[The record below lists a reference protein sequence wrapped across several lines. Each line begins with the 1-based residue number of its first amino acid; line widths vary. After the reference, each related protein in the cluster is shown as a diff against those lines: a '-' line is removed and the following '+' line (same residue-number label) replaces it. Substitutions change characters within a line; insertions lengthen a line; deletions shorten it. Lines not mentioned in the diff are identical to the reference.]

1 MLPPVIKFIRVRSRS
16 QNGCFTAFLFW
27 PHFIICMAWSRTI
40 KEKGV
45 GKMSDYILEMNHIV
59 KEFSG
64 VRALDDVNLK
74 VRRGEIHALCGENG
88 AGKSTLMNVLSG
100 VWPHGTYSG
109 DVVYKGETCKF
120 HNLRDSEAKGI
131 VIIHQELALSPLLS
145 VAENVFL
152 GNEQLSMRGVI
163 DWTKTRQRAQEM
175 LARVGLEHEN
185 VNVPVNSLGVGKQQL
200 IEIAK
205 AMAKKVELLIL
216 DEPTA
221 ALNDEE
227 SKKLLDIMLELKKQ
241 GITCIIISHKLNEI
255 EYVSDAVTIIR
266 DGKTIETLIKG
277 KDDMS
282 EDRVIKGMVG
292 REMTSRY
299 PAREGIK
306 LGDTI
311 FEVKNWNVYHPDDPE
326 RQILKDINIS
336 VKAGEVVGLAGLMGA
351 GRTEFAMSVFGHSYG
366 QKISGTVKIN
376 GREVEM
382 KTVKQAIN
390 NKLAYV
396 SEDRKVYGLNLIAEI
411 KENMTIAARPKFF
424 SKHGVINGNDEIV
437 AAEEYKK
444 RINVK
449 ATSIEQVVGSLSGGN
464 QQKVVLAK
472 WMLTQPDVL
481 ILDEPTR
488 GIDVGAKYEI
498 YCVINDL
505 AKAGKA
511 VIVISS
517 EMPEIIGTC
526 DRTYVLNEGQIAGEL
541 DHNEMTQEKIMQ
553 CIMAHNRKGDG
564 NE

>member
-1 MLPPVIKFIRVRSRS
+1 M
-16 QNGCFTAFLFW
+16 
-27 PHFIICMAWSRTI
+27 
-40 KEKGV
+40 
-45 GKMSDYILEMNHIV
+45 EMNHIV
-59 KEFSG
+59 KDFSG
-64 VRALDDVNLK
+64 VKALNDVNLK

-100 VWPHGTYSG
+100 VYPYGTYSG
-109 DVVYKGETCKF
+109 DIVYNGEISKF
-120 HNLRDSEAKGI
+120 HNLKDSEAKGI

-145 VAENVFL
+145 IAENVFI
-152 GNEQLSMRGVI
+152 GNEQLSMKGVI

-175 LARVGLEHEN
+175 LAKVGLEHED

-227 SKKLLDIMLELKKQ
+227 SKILLDIMLELKKQ

-277 KDDMS
+277 KDEFT

-292 REMTSRY
+292 REMTNRY
-299 PAREGIK
+299 PVREGVTI
-306 LGDTI
+306 GDTI
-311 FEVKNWNVYHPDDPE
+311 FEVNNWNVYHPDDAE
-326 RQILKDINIS
+326 RQVLKDINIS

-351 GRTEFAMSVFGHSYG
+351 GRTEFAMSIFGHSYG

-376 GREVEM
+376 GKEVHM
-382 KTVKQAIN
+382 KNVRDAIDS
-390 NKLAYV
+390 KLAYV
-396 SEDRKVYGLNLIAEI
+396 SEDRKTYGLNLIGEI

-444 RINVK
+444 RINIK
-449 ATSIEQVVGSLSGGN
+449 SNSIEQVVGSLSGGN

-526 DRTYVLNEGQIAGEL
+526 DRTYVINEGQIAGEL
-541 DHNEMTQEKIMQ
+541 GKDQLTQENIMQ

-564 NE
+564 DE

>member
-1 MLPPVIKFIRVRSRS
+1 
-16 QNGCFTAFLFW
+16 
-27 PHFIICMAWSRTI
+27 
-40 KEKGV
+40 
-45 GKMSDYILEMNHIV
+45 MSDYILEMNHIT
-59 KEFSG
+59 KDFSG
-64 VRALDDVNLK
+64 VKALDDVNLK
-74 VRRGEIHALCGENG
+74 VKRGEIHALCGENG

-100 VWPHGTYSG
+100 VYPHGTYSG

-120 HNLRDSEAKGI
+120 HNLKDSEAKGI

-145 VAENVFL
+145 IAENVFI
-152 GNEQLSMRGVI
+152 GNEQLSMKGVI

-175 LARVGLEHEN
+175 LAKVGLEHEN

-266 DGKTIETLIKG
+266 DGKTIETLVKG
-277 KDDMS
+277 VDEFT

-292 REMTSRY
+292 REMTNRY
-299 PAREGIK
+299 PAREGVSV
-306 LGDTI
+306 GDTI
-311 FEVKNWNVYHPDDPE
+311 FEVKDWNVYHPDDAE
-326 RQILKDINIS
+326 RQVLKNINIS

-376 GREVEM
+376 GKEVQM
-382 KTVKQAIN
+382 KNVKDAIE

-396 SEDRKVYGLNLIAEI
+396 SEDRKTYGLNLIGEI

-424 SKHGVINGNDEIV
+424 SKHGIINGNDEIM

-444 RINVK
+444 KINVK
-449 ATSIEQVVGSLSGGN
+449 ASSIEQVVGSLSGGN

-526 DRTYVLNEGQIAGEL
+526 DRAYVINEGQIAGEL
-541 DHNEMTQEKIMQ
+541 NKEELTQEKIMQ

>member
-1 MLPPVIKFIRVRSRS
+1 
-16 QNGCFTAFLFW
+16 
-27 PHFIICMAWSRTI
+27 
-40 KEKGV
+40 
-45 GKMSDYILEMNHIV
+45 MSDYILEMNHIT

-64 VRALDDVNLK
+64 VKALDDVNLK

-100 VWPHGTYSG
+100 VYPHGTYSG

-145 VAENVFL
+145 IAENVFL
-152 GNEQLSMRGVI
+152 GNEQLSAKGVI
-163 DWTKTRQRAQEM
+163 DWTKTRKRAQEM
-175 LARVGLEHEN
+175 LAKVGLEHEN

-227 SKKLLDIMLELKKQ
+227 SRKLLDIMLELKNQ

-266 DGKTIETLIKG
+266 DGKTIETLVKG
-277 KDDMS
+277 EDEYT

-292 REMTSRY
+292 REMTNRY
-299 PAREGIK
+299 PEREGVTI
-306 LGDTI
+306 GDTI
-311 FEVKNWNVYHPDDPE
+311 FEVQNWNVYHPDDAN
-326 RQILKDINIS
+326 RQVLKNINIH
-336 VKAGEVVGLAGLMGA
+336 VRAGEVVGLAGLMGA

-376 GREVEM
+376 GKEVHM
-382 KTVKQAIN
+382 KNVKEAIAG
-390 NKLAYV
+390 KLAYV
-396 SEDRKVYGLNLIAEI
+396 SEDRKTYGLNLIGDI
-411 KENMTIAARPKFF
+411 KENMTIAARPAFF
-424 SKHGVINGNDEIV
+424 SKRGVINGNDEIV
-437 AAEEYKK
+437 AAEEYRKK
-444 RINVK
+444 INVK
-449 ATSIEQVVGSLSGGN
+449 ANSIEQVVGSLSGGN

-526 DRTYVLNEGQIAGEL
+526 DRTYVINEGEIAGEL
-541 DHNEMTQEKIMQ
+541 GREELTQEKIMQ
-553 CIMAHNRKGDG
+553 CVMAHNRKGDRD
-564 NE
+564 E

>member
-1 MLPPVIKFIRVRSRS
+1 
-16 QNGCFTAFLFW
+16 
-27 PHFIICMAWSRTI
+27 
-40 KEKGV
+40 
-45 GKMSDYILEMNHIV
+45 MSDYILEMNHIV

-64 VRALDDVNLK
+64 VRALNDVNLK

-88 AGKSTLMNVLSG
+88 AGKSTMMNVLSG
-100 VWPHGTYSG
+100 VYPFGTYSG

-120 HNLRDSEAKGI
+120 HNLKDSEAKGI

-152 GNEQLSMRGVI
+152 GNEQLAAKGVI

-175 LARVGLEHEN
+175 LAKVGLEHED

-241 GITCIIISHKLNEI
+241 GVTCIIISHKLNEI

-266 DGKTIETLIKG
+266 DGQSIETLVKG
-277 KDDMS
+277 KDEFT

-292 REMTSRY
+292 REMTNRY
-299 PAREGIK
+299 PVREGVK
-306 LGDTI
+306 VGDTI

-376 GREVEM
+376 GKEVEM
-382 KTVKQAIN
+382 KTVKQAIDS
-390 NKLAYV
+390 KLAYV

-449 ATSIEQVVGSLSGGN
+449 ATSIEQVVGALSGGN

-541 DHNEMTQEKIMQ
+541 NHDELTQEKIMQ

>member
-1 MLPPVIKFIRVRSRS
+1 MLPPSYMRGPAYGHML
-16 QNGCFTAFLFW
+16 QTGCATSGESFPARLY
-27 PHFIICMAWSRTI
+27 I

-109 DVVYKGETCKF
+109 DVMYKGEVCKF
-120 HNLRDSEAKGI
+120 HNLKDSEAKGI

-152 GNEQLSMRGVI
+152 GNEQLAARGVI

-175 LARVGLEHEN
+175 LARVGLEHED

-292 REMTSRY
+292 REMTNRY
-299 PAREGIK
+299 PPREGVKI
-306 LGDTI
+306 GDTI
-311 FEVKNWNVYHPDDPE
+311 FEVKDWNVYHPDDAE
-326 RQILKDINIS
+326 RQVLKNINIS

-376 GREVEM
+376 GKEVHM
-382 KTVKQAIN
+382 KTVKQAIDS
-390 NKLAYV
+390 KLAYV
-396 SEDRKVYGLNLIAEI
+396 SEDRKVYGLNLIGEI

-498 YCVINDL
+498 YCVINEL

-511 VIVISS
+511 VIIISS

-526 DRTYVLNEGQIAGEL
+526 DRTYVINEGQIAGEL
-541 DHNEMTQEKIMQ
+541 NHAELTQEKIMQ

>member
-1 MLPPVIKFIRVRSRS
+1 
-16 QNGCFTAFLFW
+16 
-27 PHFIICMAWSRTI
+27 
-40 KEKGV
+40 
-45 GKMSDYILEMNHIV
+45 MSEYILEMNHIT
-59 KEFSG
+59 KAFSG
-64 VRALDDVNLK
+64 VKALDDVNLK
-74 VRRGEIHALCGENG
+74 VKKGEIHALCGENG

-100 VWPHGTYSG
+100 VYPHGTYDG
-109 DVVYKGETCKF
+109 DVLYKGETCNF
-120 HNLRDSEAKGI
+120 HSLKDSESKGI

-152 GNEQLSMRGVI
+152 GNEQLKAKGVI
-163 DWTKTRQRAQEM
+163 DWTKTRQRATEM
-175 LARVGLEHEN
+175 LAKVGLENED
-185 VNVPVNSLGVGKQQL
+185 VNVPVSSLGVGKQQL

-221 ALNDEE
+221 SLNDEE
-227 SKKLLDIMLELKKQ
+227 SKNLLDIMLDLKSQ

-255 EYVSDAVTIIR
+255 EYVADSITVIR
-266 DGKTIETLIKG
+266 DGKSIETIQKG
-277 KDDMS
+277 VDEFT
-282 EDRVIKGMVG
+282 EDRIIKSMVG
-292 REMTSRY
+292 RELTNRY
-299 PAREGIK
+299 PLREGVEI
-306 LGDTI
+306 GDTI
-311 FEVKNWNVYHPDDPE
+311 FEVKDWNVYHPDDAN
-326 RQILKDINIS
+326 RQMLKNINIS

-351 GRTEFAMSVFGHSYG
+351 GRTELAMSVFGHSYG
-366 QKISGTVKIN
+366 QKISGEVYMHGKKVNMPTVKD
-376 GREVEM
+376 
-382 KTVKQAIN
+382 AIA

-396 SEDRKVYGLNLIAEI
+396 SEDRKGNGLVLIGDI
-411 KENMTIAARPKFF
+411 KENMVLAARPEYF
-424 SKHGVINGNDEIV
+424 SNKGIING
-437 AAEEYKK
+437 AEEILAAQEYKEK
-444 RINVK
+444 INVK

-526 DRTYVLNEGQIAGEL
+526 DRVYVINEGEIAGEL
-541 DHNEMTQEKIMQ
+541 NKEEITQEGIMQ
-553 CIMAHNRKGDG
+553 KIMAHNRRG
-564 NE
+564 EI